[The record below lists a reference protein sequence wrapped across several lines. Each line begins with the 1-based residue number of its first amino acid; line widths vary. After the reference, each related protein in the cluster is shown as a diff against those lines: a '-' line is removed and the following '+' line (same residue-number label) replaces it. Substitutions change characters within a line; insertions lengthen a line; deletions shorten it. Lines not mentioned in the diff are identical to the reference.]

1 MIKRAPGH
9 RKYGFPNLCCLSVLR
24 GPSKQSDATAL
35 GAGSSGPLCEMARVR
50 PWVEAELDGL
60 IGMARPELVDMVMD
74 LGLKP
79 GG

>member
-1 MIKRAPGH
+1 MH
-9 RKYGFPNLCCLSVLR
+9 VLCMHAR
-24 GPSKQSDATAL
+24 